1 MSNEVKD
8 DRADSEGED
17 SGDSDEEH
25 RFYKSIIIFYLNYN
39 FLSLSYS

>member
-1 MSNEVKD
+1 MSNEVKY

-25 RFYKSIIIFYLNYN
+25 RFYKSLDFI
-39 FLSLSYS
+39 